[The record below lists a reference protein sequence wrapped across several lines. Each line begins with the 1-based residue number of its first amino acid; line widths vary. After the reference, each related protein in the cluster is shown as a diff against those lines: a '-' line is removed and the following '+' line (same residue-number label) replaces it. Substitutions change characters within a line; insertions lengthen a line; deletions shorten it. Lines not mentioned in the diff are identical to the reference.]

1 MKTLPKTTKNAVNK
15 NTILLSNKNNPPLS
29 TKNAT
34 IHNKNKSSV
43 NETLR
48 HHRLFSKDDKIV
60 NQSTYSTVSN
70 EVFNMDLN
78 SLKEMIELL
87 KKHEDKSN
95 LEGRFIE
102 ASLIKERIEKLK
114 KIEEIKVFDMLR
126 NKHEQNR
133 NQLLIEQE
141 DILSRFNNQYDEIFK
156 KMNSEY
162 EELEKRHN
170 QECEYEM
177 QSLKNDVVG
186 YYPKD
191 PKPSG
196 EIIKKYK
203 EMESLQKLK
212 K

>member
-1 MKTLPKTTKNAVNK
+1 MKTLPKSTRNEVNK
-15 NTILLSNKNNPPLS
+15 NTIVLTNKNKPPLS
-29 TKNAT
+29 TKNGT
-34 IHNKNKSSV
+34 SHNKNNSSV
-43 NETLR
+43 HETLR
-48 HHRLFSKDDKIV
+48 HHRFFSKDDKII

-87 KKHEDKSN
+87 KKHEEKSN

-126 NKHEQNR
+126 TKHEQNR
-133 NQLLIEQE
+133 SQLLIEQE
-141 DILSRFNNQYDEIFK
+141 DILTNFNNHYDEVFK
-156 KMNSEY
+156 KMNEEF
-162 EELEKRHN
+162 EELQNRHK
-170 QECEYEM
+170 QECDYEM
-177 QSLKNDVVG
+177 QSLKNDVIG

-203 EMESLQKLK
+203 EMESLQKLRK
-212 K
+212 